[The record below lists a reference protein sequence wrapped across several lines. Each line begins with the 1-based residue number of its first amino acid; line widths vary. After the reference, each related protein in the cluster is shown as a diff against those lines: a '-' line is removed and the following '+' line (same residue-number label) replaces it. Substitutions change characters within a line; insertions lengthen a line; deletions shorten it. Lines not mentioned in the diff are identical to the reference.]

1 MQLKTEHSWK
11 HWLALVVILL
21 SAVFMEAIMG
31 FQYRFA
37 RQQLEAEL
45 ERSTLMDLN
54 TSALYIQEVL
64 SNAEVAVRNEVVHAE
79 RQIHD
84 RSYLNEIIRTMVAND
99 RKNLD
104 GAFLCFEPN
113 FYPDKGQWYELYAR
127 QNGPSIEVIQIGS
140 ARHDYTSREYYR
152 SAIEEGSSQWTDPYW
167 DEDGAGAW
175 VLTYA
180 QPLSYQ
186 GRRIGVLGVDLTTT
200 WINDVVNHYH
210 PHPSSFCMVLTE
222 DGKLIAA
229 PSDTAVVTP
238 TMLLKLVDMFNDSTV
253 ERTLVGKGRITRFTF
268 LDDEC
273 GERGRVYYA
282 RKARSPY
289 WQMLLVCYD
298 SEVFGELDKLRG
310 YMLLLAIIGLAI
322 LTVIVLLFLRASKKL
337 QVSQLSQ
344 ERIGAELHVAN
355 EIQQSMLPHHKLRL
369 EDVDIYGRLVPARE
383 VGGDLYDYFVRDEKL
398 FFCIGDVS
406 GKGAPAAMLMAVT
419 HSLFRSASAHENN
432 PARIMQAL
440 NEFSATNN
448 EKNMFV
454 TLFIGVLDLPTGLL
468 RYANAGHD
476 NPFFIHDKMV
486 EMLDCDANLPVGVF
500 TDTKFTLQK
509 ATIPAG
515 SILFLY
521 TDGLTEAKNAKH
533 ELFGLQRVEQVMNT
547 CMAKALPP
555 KQLIDTMTDS
565 MHAFVQKA
573 EQSDDL
579 TMLAIHYSPSRFVST
594 LTQTLTLKNDVHEVR
609 RFSDF
614 IKDVT
619 EKLHI
624 EPTLA
629 GQLRLAIEEAVVNV
643 IDYAYPLGTEG
654 EIDILV
660 QSDGQILRV
669 IISDR
674 GVAFD
679 PTTKEKADTSLS
691 AEDRQIGGLGI
702 LLVRE
707 LMDTI
712 NYERTDGK
720 NILTLIKKIA

>member
-21 SAVFMEAIMG
+21 AAVFMEAIMG

-127 QNGPSIEVIQIGS
+127 QNGPSIEIAQIGS
-140 ARHDYTSREYYR
+140 ARHDYTSREFYR

-229 PSDTAVVTP
+229 PSDTAVVTS

-298 SEVFGELDKLRG
+298 SEVFGELDKVRG

-355 EIQQSMLPHHKLRL
+355 EIQQSMLPHYKLRL
-369 EDVDIYGRLVPARE
+369 
-383 VGGDLYDYFVRDEKL
+383 DEMRNYSS
-398 FFCIGDVS
+398 VS
-406 GKGAPAAMLMAVT
+406 AMLVAKVRLQLCSWRSPIRSSVLLLRMRT
-419 HSLFRSASAHENN
+419 ILHTSCKPSMSSPLPIMRRTCSSHSLLACSTCLRDSSDT
-432 PARIMQAL
+432 PTR
-440 NEFSATNN
+440 ATTILSSS
-448 EKNMFV
+448 MI
-454 TLFIGVLDLPTGLL
+454 TWL
-468 RYANAGHD
+468 R
-476 NPFFIHDKMV
+476 
-486 EMLDCDANLPVGVF
+486 C
-500 TDTKFTLQK
+500 
-509 ATIPAG
+509 
-515 SILFLY
+515 SI
-521 TDGLTEAKNAKH
+521 
-533 ELFGLQRVEQVMNT
+533 VMPI
-547 CMAKALPP
+547 C
-555 KQLIDTMTDS
+555 
-565 MHAFVQKA
+565 
-573 EQSDDL
+573 
-579 TMLAIHYSPSRFVST
+579 R
-594 LTQTLTLKNDVHEVR
+594 
-609 RFSDF
+609 
-614 IKDVT
+614 
-619 EKLHI
+619 
-624 EPTLA
+624 
-629 GQLRLAIEEAVVNV
+629 
-643 IDYAYPLGTEG
+643 
-654 EIDILV
+654 
-660 QSDGQILRV
+660 
-669 IISDR
+669 
-674 GVAFD
+674 
-679 PTTKEKADTSLS
+679 
-691 AEDRQIGGLGI
+691 
-702 LLVRE
+702 
-707 LMDTI
+707 
-712 NYERTDGK
+712 
-720 NILTLIKKIA
+720 